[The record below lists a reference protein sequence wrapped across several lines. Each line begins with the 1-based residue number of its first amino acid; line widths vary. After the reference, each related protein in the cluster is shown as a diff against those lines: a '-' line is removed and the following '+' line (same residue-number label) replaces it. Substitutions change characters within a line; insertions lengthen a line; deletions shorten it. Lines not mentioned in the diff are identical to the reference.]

1 MRRVGL
7 VLALVLVV
15 GAVAFFAWWSTRPA
29 IDTVDDLAALEELDE
44 LGTRSITLFFGNRR
58 ADGFVSETRT
68 IQARLHRD
76 EEVEAVV
83 AALIEGPSARGA
95 VRSLPPDARLH
106 RAFYDEELRLLYLD
120 FSQELVSGMEGGST
134 MELFTLG
141 SILKT
146 IAADFPEI
154 EAVQILID
162 GLEVETL
169 GGHIDLTRPLRTVD
183 WL

>member
-1 MRRVGL
+1 M
-7 VLALVLVV
+7 
-15 GAVAFFAWWSTRPA
+15 
-29 IDTVDDLAALEELDE
+29 
-44 LGTRSITLFFGNRR
+44 
-58 ADGFVSETRT
+58 
-68 IQARLHRD
+68 
-76 EEVEAVV
+76 
-83 AALIEGPSARGA
+83 
-95 VRSLPPDARLH
+95 RSLPPGARLH

-120 FSQELVSGMEGGST
+120 FNQELVSGMQGGST

-154 EAVQILID
+154 KAVQILID

-169 GGHIDLTRPLRTVD
+169 GGHVDLTRPLRTVD